1 MDRWTYQIT
10 NNNYRSTSANPFS
23 KNLSPSFSFAPW
35 HLNHLVPVDDQ
46 GIALPL
52 HLVFGRAGATQ
63 EAAAQD
69 PAGGT
74 VSTHTKRGRWGEKR

>member
-1 MDRWTYQIT
+1 M
-10 NNNYRSTSANPFS
+10 
-23 KNLSPSFSFAPW
+23 
-35 HLNHLVPVDDQ
+35 PVDEQ

-74 VSTHTKRGRWGEKR
+74 VSTHTHTKRGRWGEKVENVNANTI

>member
-1 MDRWTYQIT
+1 MDRQTDQIA
-10 NNNYRSTSANPFS
+10 NNNYRS
-23 KNLSPSFSFAPW
+23 
-35 HLNHLVPVDDQ
+35 
-46 GIALPL
+46 LPL

-74 VSTHTKRGRWGEKR
+74 VSTHTHTKRGRWGEKVENVNANTI

>member
-1 MDRWTYQIT
+1 M
-10 NNNYRSTSANPFS
+10 
-23 KNLSPSFSFAPW
+23 
-35 HLNHLVPVDDQ
+35 PVDEQ

-74 VSTHTKRGRWGEKR
+74 VSTHTHTQKGDVGGKKLRT

>member
-1 MDRWTYQIT
+1 M
-10 NNNYRSTSANPFS
+10 APE
-23 KNLSPSFSFAPW
+23 SPGA
-35 HLNHLVPVDDQ
+35 DDQ

-74 VSTHTKRGRWGEKR
+74 VSTHTWDVGAKNVENLNANTTYIYTYNGCIQ